1 MTISND
7 GTITSDYITI
17 DNNAVLTTNSGW
29 ISLADSV
36 STPNID
42 RIRELELRVQVLEN
56 KLKQNKQDD
65 KYKIIYG
72 E

>member
-7 GTITSDYITI
+7 GTITSGYITI
-17 DNNAVLTTNSGW
+17 DNNAVLTTNSDW
-29 ISLADSV
+29 ISLADCV
-36 STPNID
+36 STSNVD
-42 RIRELELRVQVLEN
+42 KIRELELRVQVLEN